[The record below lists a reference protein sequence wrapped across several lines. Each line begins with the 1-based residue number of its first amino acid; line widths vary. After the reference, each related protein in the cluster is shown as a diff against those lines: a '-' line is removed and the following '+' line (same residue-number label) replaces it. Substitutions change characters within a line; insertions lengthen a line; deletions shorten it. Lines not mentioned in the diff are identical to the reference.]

1 MADRKITSSSKA
13 SVQKPSSPKG
23 VSLYQILVSF
33 TVVVCAIFATS
44 YIITDTFDFGGQT
57 AVVRKLLRTHF
68 PAKEIV
74 LTPEML
80 AKYDGSDPSLPIYI
94 AIKGIIYDVTE
105 GRSYYGKKGSYEFFA
120 GKDATRAYITGC
132 FQADLTHDLR
142 GLSDAQIESLSTW
155 TDFYGKHDKYF
166 QVGRVDN
173 PPIDPASPVP
183 EPCEG

>member
-1 MADRKITSSSKA
+1 MEKWLAVGTEVAHPHPLKLTSLHL
-13 SVQKPSSPKG
+13 QP
-23 VSLYQILVSF
+23 F
-33 TVVVCAIFATS
+33 
-44 YIITDTFDFGGQT
+44 
-57 AVVRKLLRTHF
+57 LLQ
-68 PAKEIV
+68 AKEIV